1 MYRLNEERI
10 LVVDDEESICGLIRK
25 ILESHGYTVSTV
37 NSAREAKTL
46 IEKQQFSL
54 ILTDLQMPGESGL
67 ELAGY
72 LRNSFPEIPVIIVT
86 IIDDLQTAKEALA
99 LDIYG
104 YIVKPVDRNQLLISI
119 DNALR
124 RRNLEREAS
133 KCRENLE
140 KAVESKTRQLAAA
153 KRNLRSREK
162 ELENRA
168 RELEDLNSALRVL
181 LKKREEDRTE
191 IEERIV
197 ATIKKNVLPRIDRM
211 SSRNLSEEQRLDL
224 EILRSSLEDIVS
236 PFIKNLSSSF
246 LDLTPTEIEVAQL
259 IRQGFTT
266 KEIASAMRL
275 SLNTIMTHRYKIRTK
290 LGLKKQKK
298 NLRTFLRSLN
308 EQ

>member
-1 MYRLNEERI
+1 MRFN
-10 LVVDDEESICGLIRK
+10 K
-25 ILESHGYTVSTV
+25 KNPESHGYTVSTV

-46 IEKQQFSL
+46 IEKQQFNL